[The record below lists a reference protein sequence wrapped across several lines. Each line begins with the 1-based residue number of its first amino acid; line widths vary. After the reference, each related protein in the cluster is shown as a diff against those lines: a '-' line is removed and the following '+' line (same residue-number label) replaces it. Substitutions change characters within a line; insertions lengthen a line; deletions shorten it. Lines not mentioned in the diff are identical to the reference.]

1 MRGIQHSPDE
11 PIWALPGRWDWSVK
25 LSLVGTLAL
34 CGSMIFANGAANRAH
49 RSDLR
54 SAPCVPDARNIHRLV
69 GPAAWTAVTECV
81 VLSGRSPH

>member
-1 MRGIQHSPDE
+1 MRGIQHSPEE

-34 CGSMIFANGAANRAH
+34 CASMLFANGGAFLAH
-49 RSDLR
+49 RAKLESG
-54 SAPCVPDARNIHRLV
+54 SCVPDARNLHRLV

-81 VLSGRSPH
+81 VLPKHRRP